1 MLIAEDLSPNI
12 NVPVEVIPMEELEKV
27 LCSSNNGTIVTSR
40 YFLQPLEK
48 LAKKY
53 RVRAIAVDL
62 SEDALWGFIIPFQIY
77 TVVGIWRSANKY
89 RGPKYW
95 SILAKLAIIVGVI
108 SNLFSLL
115 TGN

>member
-1 MLIAEDLSPNI
+1 MVKRKKSKNKNLFVSFWNGELSLPLSYWGVGI
-12 NVPVEVIPMEELEKV
+12 GI
-27 LCSSNNGTIVTSR
+27 G
-40 YFLQPLEK
+40 FLFGFII
-48 LAKKY
+48 LAF
-53 RVRAIAVDL
+53 VIAVDL